1 MEATS
6 TISDN
11 QFGHKDGQGADIR
24 QRTNHK
30 RWGQRGSAAITFGS
44 RMEFSDIHLSYDK
57 VAAVRGV
64 SFVLEPGEIVC
75 LLGPSGCGK
84 TSLLRLAAGAEQP
97 DSGSV
102 ILDDRVV
109 AGDGVFIPP
118 EKRNVGLMF
127 QDFALFP
134 HLSILDNVTFGL
146 QDLDKKSARAEA
158 LLALQRVGLA
168 DYGNKYPNELSGG
181 EQQRV
186 ALARTIVPRP
196 SIVLMD
202 EPFSGLDQRLR
213 DSVRQETQTLLKE
226 TRASAMIVTHDPLE
240 AMGLA
245 DRILLMRD
253 GRIIQTGTP
262 SELYNHPQDLQVAR
276 FFCDFTEVPGTINDG
291 VIDSPLGSFQLED
304 EVSDG
309 KALMLIRPHAI
320 IASPSKAGKLTG
332 KVLQSRFLGEITE
345 LQVQFAELDEVL
357 IRASTRKLP
366 KPGDVMEFTVDNELV
381 LIIAS
386 DGTHTH
392 IKQ

>member
-1 MEATS
+1 MDATPN
-6 TISDN
+6 IN
-11 QFGHKDGQGADIR
+11 GPQH
-24 QRTNHK
+24 
-30 RWGQRGSAAITFGS
+30 RWGPRGSAAATFGS
-44 RMEFSDIHLSYDK
+44 RMEFKDVHLSYGEVD
-57 VAAVRGV
+57 ALRGI

-97 DSGSV
+97 DSGTV
-102 ILDDRVV
+102 WLDDRKV
-109 AGDGVFIPP
+109 AGDGSFLPP
-118 EKRNVGLMF
+118 DKRNVGLMF

-146 QDLDKKSARAEA
+146 QHLDRQSAKAEA
-158 LLALQRVGLA
+158 NMALLRVGLA
-168 DYGNKYPNELSGG
+168 DYGDKFPNELSGG

-213 DSVRQETQTLLKE
+213 DTVRQETQALLKE

-240 AMGLA
+240 AMGMA

-253 GRIIQTGTP
+253 GELIQAGSP
-262 SELYNHPQDLQVAR
+262 EELYRHPCDLQAAR
-276 FFCDFTEVPGTINDG
+276 FFCDFTEVPGNISNG
-291 VIDSPLGSFQLED
+291 VLTSPLGQFELED
-304 EVSDG
+304 DVVDG

-320 IASPSKAGKLTG
+320 TATPSKETLLTG
-332 KVLQSRFLGEITE
+332 KVLQSRFMGEITE
-345 LQVQFAELDEVL
+345 LRVQFEKLDEVL
-357 IRASTRKLP
+357 IRASTRHLP
-366 KPGDVMEFTVDNELV
+366 SPGDVLEFSVDHELV

-386 DGTHTH
+386 DGMHTH
-392 IKQ
+392 IK

>member
-1 MEATS
+1 MSPIQNTRMP
-6 TISDN
+6 N
-11 QFGHKDGQGADIR
+11 
-24 QRTNHK
+24 
-30 RWGQRGSAAITFGS
+30 RWGPRGSAAATFGS
-44 RMEFSDIHLSYDK
+44 RMEFKDVRLSYDA
-57 VAAVRGV
+57 VEAVRGV
-64 SFVLEPGEIVC
+64 SFVLEPGEIIC

-97 DSGSV
+97 DSGTV
-102 ILDDRVV
+102 LLDDRVV

-146 QDLDKKSARAEA
+146 RHLDRQTARSEA
-158 LLALQRVGLA
+158 LMALQRVGLG
-168 DYGNKYPNELSGG
+168 DYGNKFPNELSGG

-213 DSVRQETQTLLKE
+213 DSVRQETQALLKE
-226 TRASAMIVTHDPLE
+226 TRASAMIVTHDPVE

-253 GRIIQTGTP
+253 GELIQSGSP
-262 SELYNHPQDLQVAR
+262 DELYSHPHDLQAAR
-276 FFCDFTEVPGTINDG
+276 FFCDFTEVPGTITG
-291 VIDSPLGSFQLED
+291 HKIETPLGTFVLED
-304 EVSDG
+304 DVADG
-309 KALMLIRPHAI
+309 EALMLIRPHAI
-320 IASPSKAGKLTG
+320 VARPGGKSKLTG
-332 KVLQSRFLGEITE
+332 KVLQSRFMGEITE
-345 LQVQFAELDEVL
+345 LRVQFKELDEVV
-357 IRASTRKLP
+357 IRASTRQLP
-366 KPGDVMEFTVDNELV
+366 TPGDVLAFDVDHDLV

-386 DGTHTH
+386 DGVHTH
-392 IKQ
+392 IK

>member
-1 MEATS
+1 MS
-6 TISDN
+6 S
-11 QFGHKDGQGADIR
+11 QKGQG
-24 QRTNHK
+24 

-44 RMEFSDIHLSYDK
+44 RMEFSDISLSYGK

-97 DSGSV
+97 DKGTV
-102 ILDDRVV
+102 MLDDRIV
-109 AGDGVFIPP
+109 ASDNVFVPP
-118 EKRNVGLMF
+118 EQRNVGLMF

-146 QDLDKKSARAEA
+146 QDLDKKTARAEA
-158 LLALQRVGLA
+158 LMALQRVGLA

-226 TRASAMIVTHDPLE
+226 TRASAMIVTHDPHE
-240 AMGLA
+240 AMGIA

-253 GRIIQTGTP
+253 GQIIQSGSP
-262 SELYNHPQDLQVAR
+262 SELYNHPYDLQVAR
-276 FFCDFTEVPGTINDG
+276 FFCDFTEVPG
-291 VIDSPLGSFQLED
+291 VISGGELQSVLGTFKLED
-304 EVSDG
+304 QVADG
-309 KALMLIRPHAI
+309 DALMLIRPHAI
-320 IASPSKAGKLTG
+320 IASPSKKRKLTG

-345 LQVQFAELDEVL
+345 LQVQFKELDEVL
-357 IRASTRKLP
+357 IRASTKQLP
-366 KPGDVMEFTVDNELV
+366 APGDVLEFSVDNDLV

-386 DGTHTH
+386 DGSHTH
-392 IKQ
+392 IKQQANL

>member
-1 MEATS
+1 MEAS
-6 TISDN
+6 ANISPN
-11 QFGHKDGQGADIR
+11 ISEAKR
-24 QRTNHK
+24 
-30 RWGQRGSAAITFGS
+30 RWGPRGSAAATFGS
-44 RMEFSDIHLSYDK
+44 RMEFKDVHLSFGN
-57 VAAVRGV
+57 VEAVRGV

-97 DSGSV
+97 DAGTVS
-102 ILDDRVV
+102 LDDRVV
-109 AGDGVFIPP
+109 AGNDRFIPP

-134 HLSILDNVTFGL
+134 HLSILDNVSFGL
-146 QDLDKKSARAEA
+146 QHLDGKTARAEA
-158 LLALQRVGLA
+158 KMALQRVGLA
-168 DYGNKYPNELSGG
+168 DYGDKFPNELSGG

-240 AMGLA
+240 AMGIA
-245 DRILLMRD
+245 DKILLMRD
-253 GRIIQTGTP
+253 GKLIQAGP
-262 SELYNHPQDLQVAR
+262 PEELYRHPCDLQAAR
-276 FFCDFTEVPGTINDG
+276 FFCDFTEVPGHITNK
-291 VIDSPLGSFQLED
+291 VLASPLGVFDLED
-304 EVSDG
+304 DVSDG
-309 KALMLIRPHAI
+309 KALMLIRPHALT
-320 IASPSKAGKLTG
+320 ATPSKKTQLTG

-345 LQVQFAELDEVL
+345 LSVQFEKLDEVL
-357 IRASTRKLP
+357 IRASTRHLP
-366 KPGDVMEFTVDNELV
+366 APGDVLEFSVDHELV

-386 DGTHTH
+386 DGIHTH
-392 IKQ
+392 IK